1 MKHLALSINGTPI
14 PSLSGIPSGGIDI
27 GGNIIQLL
35 TNILF
40 MLAVV
45 LTLIFIIYS
54 GIQWTISGGD
64 KQKIQQARAR
74 LTFSIIGLIIV
85 AASFLIVN
93 IIITIIGQKPLL
105 FLNPLTK

>member
-1 MKHLALSINGTPI
+1 MKQLSLSINGTPI
-14 PSLSGIPSGGIDI
+14 SAPSGIPNGGIDI

-54 GIQWTISGGD
+54 GIQWTMSGGD
-64 KQKIQQARAR
+64 KQKIQQARLR
-74 LTFSIIGLIIV
+74 ITFAIVGLIV
-85 AASFLIVN
+85 VFLAFFIVN
-93 IIITIIGQKPLL
+93 LVGG
-105 FLNPLTK
+105 FLGVKFF

>member
-1 MKHLALSINGTPI
+1 MKQLALSINGTPI
-14 PSLSGIPSGGIDI
+14 SAPGGIPSGGIDI
-27 GGNIIQLL
+27 GGNIIQLF

-93 IIITIIGQKPLL
+93 ITITIIGQKPLL
-105 FLNPLTK
+105 FLTP

>member
-1 MKHLALSINGTPI
+1 MKELSLSINGTPI
-14 PSLSGIPSGGIDI
+14 PSLSGIPSGGIGI
-27 GGNIIQLL
+27 VGNVMQLL

-54 GIQWTISGGD
+54 GIQWTMSGGD

-74 LTFSIIGLIIV
+74 LIFSIIGLIV
-85 AASFLIVN
+85 VTASFLIVN
-93 IIITIIGQKPLL
+93 IITTIMGQKTLL
-105 FLNPLTK
+105 FLTP